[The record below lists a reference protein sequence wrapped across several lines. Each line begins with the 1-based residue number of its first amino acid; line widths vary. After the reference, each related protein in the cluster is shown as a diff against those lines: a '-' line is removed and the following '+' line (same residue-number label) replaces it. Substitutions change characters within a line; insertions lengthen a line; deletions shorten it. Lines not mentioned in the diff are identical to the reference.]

1 MFLIC
6 LSLIGLIAV
15 ILVTEQGLLAVE
27 KAEELIPV
35 PVRVNETETFS
46 SNSLRR

>member
-15 ILVTEQGLLAVE
+15 ALVTEQGLLAVE
-27 KAEELIPV
+27 KAEEFIPV
-35 PVRVNETETFS
+35 PVRVNDTETFS

>member
-15 ILVTEQGLLAVE
+15 ALVAEQTFLAAE
-27 KAEELIPV
+27 KAEEFIPV
-35 PVRVNETETFS
+35 PVRVNETNTFS

>member
-27 KAEELIPV
+27 KAEEFIPV
-35 PVRVNETETFS
+35 PVRANDTENLS
-46 SNSLRR
+46 RKSLRS

>member
-15 ILVTEQGLLAVE
+15 TLVTEQRLLATE

-35 PVRVNETETFS
+35 PVRVNEAKTFS
-46 SNSLRR
+46 RNTLRR